1 MRLAL
6 APIPFF
12 WPREAIVE
20 FYNAIADTAVDIVY
34 LGETVCHKR
43 RSPALADWLAIAEK
57 LVGRGKEVVLSSL
70 VLVDGEAELKAT
82 RRLCE
87 NGRFLVEANDMS
99 AVALSRRT
107 PFVAG
112 ATLNIYNEDA
122 LAILADTGAMRFVA
136 SLELSGEALASL
148 RAAGPPGI
156 ECELLAYGRPALAYS
171 ARCFS
176 ARNADRG
183 KDQCEWVCE
192 REPEGVMVRT
202 QEDDAFLTLNGL
214 QIHAAHPINYIG
226 ELDTLRR
233 ARVDILRIMPQT
245 RDTPL
250 VIDAFEGVLK
260 GRYGLAEGAKRLASL
275 TGGQDANGYWRGA
288 AGRSHIP

>member
-12 WPREAIVE
+12 WSREAVLA
-20 FYNAIADTAVDIVY
+20 FYDVIADTAVDIVY
-34 LGETVCHKR
+34 LGETVCYKR
-43 RSPALADWLAIAEK
+43 RSPGLADWMAIAEK
-57 LVGRGKEVVLSSL
+57 LTSSGKEVVLSSL

-82 RRLCE
+82 RRLCD
-87 NGRFLVEANDMS
+87 NGRFPIEANDMS
-99 AVALSRRT
+99 AVSLSRHT

-112 ATLNIYNEDA
+112 ATLNVYNEDA
-122 LAILADTGAMRFVA
+122 LAILADAGATRFVA
-136 SLELSGEALASL
+136 SLELSGEALATL

-156 ECELLAYGRPALAYS
+156 ECELLAFGRPALAYS

-192 REPEGVMVRT
+192 REPEGVLVRT

-214 QIHAAHPINYIG
+214 QIHAAQPINYIA
-226 ELDTLRR
+226 EIDTMRR
-233 ARVDILRIMPQT
+233 ARVDILRIMPEI
-245 RDTPL
+245 RDTAL
-250 VIDAFEGVLK
+250 VIDAFEGVLQ
-260 GRYGLAEGAKRLASL
+260 GRYTVAEGQNRLVPL

>member
-12 WPREAIVE
+12 WPADALAD
-20 FYNAIADTAVDIVY
+20 FYRMIAQTAVDIVY
-34 LGETVCHKR
+34 LGETVCYKR
-43 RSPALADWLAIAEK
+43 RGPTLAEWMAIAEG
-57 LVGRGKEVVLSSL
+57 LADHGKEVVLSSL

-99 AVALSRRT
+99 AVSLCRGAR
-107 PFVAG
+107 FVAG

-122 LAILADTGAMRFVA
+122 LGILADAGAVRFVA
-136 SLELSGEALASL
+136 SLELSGTALATLRASGPADIGCEALAF
-148 RAAGPPGI
+148 
-156 ECELLAYGRPALAYS
+156 GRPALAYS

-192 REPEGVMVRT
+192 REPEGVLVRT
-202 QEDDAFLTLNGL
+202 QEDDAFLALNGL
-214 QIHAAHPINYIG
+214 QIHAARPVNYLAEVDAMRDAG
-226 ELDTLRR
+226 
-233 ARVDILRIMPQT
+233 VDILRIMPEV
-245 RDTPL
+245 RDTAL
-250 VIDAFEGVLK
+250 VIDAFRGVLD
-260 GRYGLAEGAKRLASL
+260 GRYPVTEAQARLAPV

-288 AGRSHIP
+288 AGRSHVP

>member
-12 WPREAIVE
+12 WSADVVTD
-20 FYNAIADTAVDIVY
+20 FYAAIASTPIDIVY
-34 LGETVCHKR
+34 LGETVCYKR
-43 RSPALADWLAIAEK
+43 RGPTLAEWLAIADR
-57 LVGRGKEVVLSSL
+57 LADHGKEVVLSSL

-82 RRLCE
+82 RRLCA
-87 NGRFLVEANDMS
+87 NGRYLVEANDMS
-99 AVALSRRT
+99 AVSLCRGA

-122 LAILADTGAMRFVA
+122 LAILAEAGATRFVA
-136 SLELSGEALASL
+136 SVELSGAALGAL
-148 RAAGPPGI
+148 RAAGPARLD
-156 ECELLAYGRPALAYS
+156 CEALAFGRPALAYS

-192 REPEGVMVRT
+192 QEPEGVLVRT

-214 QIHAAHPINYIG
+214 QVHAGHPINVLG
-226 ELDTLRR
+226 EIEAMRE
-233 ARVDILRIMPQT
+233 AGVDILRIMPEV
-245 RDTPL
+245 RDTAL
-250 VIDAFEGVLK
+250 VIDAFRGVLD
-260 GRYGLAEGAKRLASL
+260 GRYPLAEAQKRLVPL
-275 TGGQDANGYWRGA
+275 TGGIIANGYWRGV
-288 AGRSHIP
+288 AGRSHAP